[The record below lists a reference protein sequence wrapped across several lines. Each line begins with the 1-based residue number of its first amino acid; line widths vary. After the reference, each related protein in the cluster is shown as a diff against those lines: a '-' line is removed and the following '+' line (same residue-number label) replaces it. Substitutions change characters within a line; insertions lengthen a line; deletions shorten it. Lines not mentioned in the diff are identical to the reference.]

1 MRISRKGNVLALRLQ
16 EREYHW
22 FKIDRHVQL
31 GSVLLDPRW
40 LEADLQVPTRKGR
53 PLVDRPFLKEQQVTQ
68 ALEPDQLMQLNVSS
82 WR

>member
-31 GSVLLDPRW
+31 GSILLDPRW
-40 LEADLQVPTRKGR
+40 LETTVKFQQEKAD
-53 PLVDRPFLKEQQVTQ
+53 PLWIGLF
-68 ALEPDQLMQLNVSS
+68 
-82 WR
+82 